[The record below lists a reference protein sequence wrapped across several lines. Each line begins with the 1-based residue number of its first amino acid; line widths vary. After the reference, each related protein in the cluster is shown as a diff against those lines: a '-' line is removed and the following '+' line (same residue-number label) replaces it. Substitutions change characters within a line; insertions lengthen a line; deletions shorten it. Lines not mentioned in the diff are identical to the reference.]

1 MSRSKRKVPVIV
13 KILIGIAVFLAL
25 VVLGARIYFRVP
37 VSSYYKASDKAFK
50 IPGLSA
56 GLVPQGLS
64 WDEDNKVFLVT
75 GYQKDGTATYIWRV
89 EGETGSE
96 RGRVKL
102 LNEFGEALVVHAGGL
117 SAYGNYVYIAS
128 GENSSLYVYD
138 KKEVITAEDGKEIP
152 CLGTFEL
159 SLGDESIQVAFT
171 TVHDGKLIAGEFYRD
186 PNYQTPKTHKFTTP
200 SGDYL
205 QALAFEY
212 RFSDSPDAQYGLET
226 TPVTVYALPDLT
238 QGMAWKDGR
247 IYTSGSY
254 ALAFSTIGVYDSEKL
269 ESLGDFE
276 GVPLY
281 ALDSASKI
289 KDVKIAPMSEEIEF
303 VGGKMYTMCESASAK
318 YIFGNLTGGTWCYAT
333 RMEDLVN

>member
-1 MSRSKRKVPVIV
+1 MAGHGRKIPVIV
-13 KILIGIAVFLAL
+13 KILIGLVIFLAL
-25 VVLGARIYFRVP
+25 VVLGARAYFRVP
-37 VSSYYKASDKAFK
+37 VSSYYKASDKGFK

-64 WDEDNKVFLVT
+64 WDEDNKIYLVT
-75 GYQKDGTATYIWRV
+75 GYQKDGTATYVWRV
-89 EGETGSE
+89 DQGSGEQK
-96 RGRVKL
+96 GRVKL

-138 KKEVITAEDGKEIP
+138 KREVITAEDGKEIP
-152 CLGTFEL
+152 CLGTFDL
-159 SLGDESIQVAFT
+159 SVGDESIQVAFT

-205 QALAFEY
+205 QAVAFEY
-212 RFSDSPDAQYGLET
+212 DLSDSPDDQYGLKDQ
-226 TPVTVYALPDLT
+226 PSKVYALPDLT
-238 QGMAWKDGR
+238 QGMAWHEGK
-247 IYTSGSY
+247 IYTSQSY
-254 ALAFSTIGVYDSEKL
+254 ALAFSTIGVYDESKL
-269 ESLGDFE
+269 DSLGDFE
-276 GVPLY
+276 GLPLY

-289 KDVKIAPMSEEIEF
+289 KDVKIPPMSEEIEF
-303 VGGKMYTMCESASAK
+303 VDGKMYTMCESASSK
-318 YIFGNLTGGTWCYAT
+318 YIFGNLTGGNWCYAT